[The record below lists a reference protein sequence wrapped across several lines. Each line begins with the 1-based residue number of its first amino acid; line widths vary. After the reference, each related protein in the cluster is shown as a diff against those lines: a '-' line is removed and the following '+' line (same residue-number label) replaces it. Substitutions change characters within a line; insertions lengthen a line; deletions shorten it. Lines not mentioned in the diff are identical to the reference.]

1 MIPADPS
8 FDEVYPESSRGT
20 QGDKG
25 VRVITLDNP
34 PVNALSFAYCAKL
47 YETIEAAHADDSVE
61 AIVFSGANGL
71 FSGGADVNDF
81 NSELPAGAVT
91 IRDVIRAVE
100 LSIKPHIAAIDG
112 VCLGGGLELALAC
125 DYRIATPRS
134 KLGLPEIRLGL
145 LPGAGGTQRLPR
157 LIGARAGLEFMLK
170 GSAVPAARVLELGIL
185 DELVEGDVVE
195 RAISL
200 AKEIPPKRRISALEA
215 TIAPDVPMQAAPF
228 VVAQAHKM
236 VPPEENGGFAA
247 HKLID
252 AVQAAVELPFAFG
265 IAREARL
272 FDELVRS
279 KASLALRH
287 LFFAERELD
296 KIPPVILPFDSAQ
309 GRLAQDDTESVQP
322 LTVGNAGVVGAG
334 TMGSGIAITF
344 AQSGT
349 PVVIVD
355 TNEEAVDK
363 ARQTVMGMFMYQVQ
377 KGRLTQEE
385 AWQRGQSITFTD
397 DWSELADA
405 DLVVEAVFEDL
416 DVKREVFAKLD
427 AIVKPEGLL
436 ASNTSTLD
444 IDAMAAAT
452 KRPDKVLGLHFFV
465 PANIMPLLEIVRGRA
480 TSAQTLATAF
490 AIGKTLKK
498 KAVLSGN
505 AFGFIGNRM
514 IFDYMREA
522 FGLAEEGTAPARVDA
537 VMKAFG
543 FPMGP
548 FAMSD
553 LSGLDIGLHVQKLQ
567 GKSGQGRT
575 NVLEQLV
582 EQKRLGQKS
591 MAGFFKYD
599 KAVGKGR
606 EPIADPVVEQLFAQE
621 ARKAGIA
628 PRVVTDRE
636 IRERLLY
643 ALINRGAYL
652 LEEAVALRTGDID
665 IVFVYGYG
673 FPPHRGGPMWYA
685 DEVGI
690 ARVYERIREFEA
702 AFGPQWKPS
711 ALLTR
716 VAESGGTF
724 AASSCFDKLSMTPG
738 GGVASGA

>member
-1 MIPADPS
+1 MIPPDPA
-8 FDEVYPESSRGT
+8 FDAVYPERSRGA
-20 QGDKG
+20 QDDK
-25 VRVITLDNP
+25 VRIITLDNP

-47 YETIEAAHADDSVE
+47 YEAIEAAHADDAVE
-61 AIVFSGANGL
+61 AVVFTGANGL

-81 NSELPAGAVT
+81 NDELPAGAIT

-100 LSIKPHIAAIDG
+100 LSVKAHIAAIDG
-112 VCLGGGLELALAC
+112 VCLGGALELALAC

-134 KLGLPEIRLGL
+134 KLGLPEIKLGL

-185 DELVEGDVVE
+185 SEIVDGNVVE
-195 RAISL
+195 RAIAL
-200 AKEIPPKRRISALEA
+200 GNEVPPKRRISALQA

-236 VPPEENGGFAA
+236 VPPEDNGGFAA

-265 IAREARL
+265 VARETRL

-279 KASLALRH
+279 EPSLALRH
-287 LFFAERELD
+287 LFFAERELN
-296 KIPPVILPFDSAQ
+296 KIPGLEPA
-309 GRLAQDDTESVQP
+309 RP
-322 LTVGNAGVVGAG
+322 LRVAKAGVVGAG
-334 TMGSGIAITF
+334 TMGSGIAIAF
-344 AQSGT
+344 AQSGV
-349 PVVIVD
+349 PVVVVD

-397 DWSELADA
+397 DWNELADA

-416 DVKREVFAKLD
+416 NVKREVFEKLD
-427 AIVKPEGLL
+427 GIVKPDGLL

-452 KRPDKVLGLHFFV
+452 QRPEKVFGLHFFV

-490 AIGKTLKK
+490 AIGKMLKK

-514 IFDYMREA
+514 VFDYAREA
-522 FGLAEEGTAPARVDA
+522 FALAEEGVTPARVDA

-567 GKSGQGRT
+567 GKAGQGRT
-575 NVLEQLV
+575 NVLEALV
-582 EQKRLGQKS
+582 AQQRLGQKA

-606 EPIADPVVEQLFAQE
+606 EPIADPVVEQLFAQQ

-636 IRERLLY
+636 IRDRLLY

-652 LEEAVALRTGDID
+652 LEEGVALRPGDID
-665 IVFVYGYG
+665 IVYVYGYG
-673 FPPHRGGPMWYA
+673 FPPHHGGPMWYA
-685 DEVGI
+685 DEVG
-690 ARVYERIREFEA
+690 AGRVYERIRDFEA
-702 AFGPQWKPS
+702 TFGPQWKPS
-711 ALLTR
+711 ALLAR
-716 VAESGGTF
+716 VADDGGT
-724 AASSCFDKLSMTPG
+724 LE
-738 GGVASGA
+738 GVAHA

>member
-1 MIPADPS
+1 LIPAS
-8 FDEVYPESSRGT
+8 FDEVYPERSRGA
-20 QGDKG
+20 QDGKG

-47 YETIEAAHADDSVE
+47 HEAIEAAHADDAVE
-61 AIVFSGANGL
+61 AIVFTGANGL

-81 NSELPAGAVT
+81 NKELPARVMT

-112 VCLGGGLELALAC
+112 VALGGGLELALAC

-134 KLGLPEIRLGL
+134 KLGLPEIKLGL

-157 LIGARAGLEFMLK
+157 LIGARAALEFMLK
-170 GSAVPAARVLELGIL
+170 GSALPAARVLELGIL
-185 DELVEGDVVE
+185 DEIVEGNVVE

-200 AKEIPPKRRISALEA
+200 AKEIPPKRRVSALEA

-236 VPPEENGGFAA
+236 VPAEENGGFAA

-265 IAREARL
+265 TAREARL

-279 KASLALRH
+279 KASLSLRH
-287 LFFAERELD
+287 IFFAERDLD
-296 KIPPVILPFDSAQ
+296 KIPPLAPFDCAQ
-309 GRLAQDDTESVQP
+309 GDKGTLPGDKGTLPVDKGTLPVAK
-322 LTVGNAGVVGAG
+322 AGVVGAG

-344 AQSGT
+344 AQSEV
-349 PVVIVD
+349 PVVVVD

-405 DLVVEAVFEDL
+405 DLVVEAVYEDL

-427 AIVKPEGLL
+427 GIVKPEGLL

-452 KRPDKVLGLHFFV
+452 GRPEKVLGLHFFV

-490 AIGKTLKK
+490 AVGKTLKK
-498 KAVLSGN
+498 KAVLAGN

-514 IFDYMREA
+514 VFDYVREA
-522 FGLAEEGTAPARVDA
+522 FALAEEGTAPARVDA

-567 GKSGQGRT
+567 GKTGQGRT

-582 EQKRLGQKS
+582 EQKRLGQKA

-606 EPIADPVVEQLFAQE
+606 EPIADPGVEQLFAQ
-621 ARKAGIA
+621 AALKAGIA
-628 PRVVTDRE
+628 PRAATDGE
-636 IRERLLY
+636 IRKRLLY

-652 LEEAVALRTGDID
+652 LEEGVALRPGDID
-665 IVFVYGYG
+665 IAFVYGYG
-673 FPPHRGGPMWYA
+673 FPPHHGGPMWYA
-685 DEVGI
+685 DEVGV
-690 ARVYERIREFEA
+690 ARVYERILEFEA

-711 ALLTR
+711 ALLAR
-716 VAESGGTF
+716 VAESGGKF
-724 AASSCFDKLSMTPG
+724 AASHESVTH
-738 GGVASGA
+738 A